1 MTHPTYLLLHVADPL
16 ESGRFYGDLLR
27 CAPVESAPTFVL
39 FALETGLKLG
49 LWSREGVEPASAPV
63 SGSVEICIRVDDRDA
78 VDATFADWK
87 ARGVTMLMEPVEKD
101 FGRTFVAS
109 DPDGHRLRV
118 FAPAEDLAQPSAG

>member
-1 MTHPTYLLLHVADPL
+1 MPHPTYLLLHVADPL
-16 ESGRFYGDLLR
+16 ESGRFYRDLLC

-49 LWSREGVEPASAPV
+49 LWSREGVEPASVPV
-63 SGSVEICIRVDDRDA
+63 SGSVEICIRVDDRNA

>member
-1 MTHPTYLLLHVADPL
+1 MTHPTYLLLHVANPL

-39 FALETGLKLG
+39 FVLETGLKLG
-49 LWSREGVEPASAPV
+49 LWAREGVEPASAPV
-63 SGSVEICIRVDDRDA
+63 SGSVEIGIRVDDREA
-78 VDATFADWK
+78 VDATFADWT
-87 ARGVTMLMEPVEKD
+87 ARGVTILMEPVEKD

-118 FAPAEDLAQPSAG
+118 FAPAEDLVRPSAG